1 MDEHFNG
8 APLLPQNTVDI
19 DTIQSQRF
27 YCEKYDASGHWIIKD
42 GKVATVFSY
51 RDQQFILPYFSP
63 FKTSIIVLFIP
74 FSELFKVLC
83 QLITRRSKLVAP
95 LAG

>member
-8 APLLPQNTVDI
+8 TPLLSQNTVDI

-42 GKVATVFSY
+42 DKVATVFSY
-51 RDQQFILPYFSP
+51 RDQQLAHMLFAPTYFKSPQAQTCGDFLYPYSSG
-63 FKTSIIVLFIP
+63 SI
-74 FSELFKVLC
+74 
-83 QLITRRSKLVAP
+83 
-95 LAG
+95 